1 MSDPMLRLARGAGA
15 RARVGNAAGRAIVL
29 LLPAISFAVCVHSN
43 AGSLRRAPPPFP
55 LLAPGRF
62 PLLQAAAPR
71 TGPEPWGATAI
82 GRLRGGF
89 DVWGDDEEDDTVA
102 AGGARGG
109 ERMSAVGVREAAK
122 KAAAAAAAF
131 KAAKTAAAGCGAA
144 RKDQEPGTS
153 AVVSTGPAAE
163 AKDAEADVD
172 AELAMLMA
180 RQKMAME
187 ADKKGATSSDHD
199 GKHDGKRRAGED
211 GGYQGTYQGG
221 EDCTEQ
227 GSQEGGG
234 ENEEEDVDQ
243 ESEDFDGYDDL
254 GWGGQQPLLGKDIA
268 ELVDGSDF
276 DDEGWVDHLSSSEH
290 APDDTFATAET
301 TANSLSATAHSV
313 SADGKASAR
322 GVAGMGS
329 VKGEG
334 RNQGRERG
342 SSPSPVDKDS
352 RAEEDVKAARVGEE
366 ELQNEQQ
373 VFYPHPMWIRKELLE
388 AYVEPYL
395 EDGRLRGG
403 IKGALRNLKKL
414 LEAGAVT
421 DAQFKARKTLLKK
434 RDKGQTTDDE
444 AGGLVGK
451 DSPEAA
457 EAGSETD
464 DTDVKNVP
472 KTSTSKQSQGRGQA
486 KGGREG
492 TMNELVPLDQIVLP
506 KAGACSRY
514 TQRSWCSDSSSGS
527 DFLLFVSFAACLS
540 VCMHAVCLKIVCAC
554 GEQARADDGLVC
566 SWAGVCAMDGSQ
578 DQHYRYKMPV
588 LQVKVEGTTK
598 MIRTVL
604 TNIEQ
609 VPAVSAPCVLPSLEI
624 LVAVKKCLH

>member
-1 MSDPMLRLARGAGA
+1 M
-15 RARVGNAAGRAIVL
+15 
-29 LLPAISFAVCVHSN
+29 
-43 AGSLRRAPPPFP
+43 
-55 LLAPGRF
+55 
-62 PLLQAAAPR
+62 
-71 TGPEPWGATAI
+71 
-82 GRLRGGF
+82 
-89 DVWGDDEEDDTVA
+89 WGDDEEDDSVA

-122 KAAAAAAAF
+122 KAVAAAAAF
-131 KAAKTAAAGCGAA
+131 KAAKLAATGRGAA
-144 RKDQEPGTS
+144 REDEEPGTS
-153 AVVSTGPAAE
+153 AAVSTGPAAE

-199 GKHDGKRRAGED
+199 NDVRPGAGKANHVRVSNRRESKQGKRGAWED

-243 ESEDFDGYDDL
+243 ESEDLDGYDDL

-268 ELVDGSDF
+268 QLVDGSDF

-290 APDDTFATAET
+290 APDDAYATAKT
-301 TANSLSATAHSV
+301 TANSLSAIARSV
-313 SADGKASAR
+313 SADGKASSR
-322 GVAGMGS
+322 GVAGMGN
-329 VKGEG
+329 VQREG

-342 SSPSPVDKDS
+342 GSPSPVEIDS

-366 ELQNEQQ
+366 ELHDEQQ

-403 IKGALRNLKKL
+403 IKGALKNLKKL

-421 DAQFKARKTLLKK
+421 DAQFKARKALLKK
-434 RDKGQTTDDE
+434 RDKVQMTDDE
-444 AGGLVGK
+444 AGGLIGN

-464 DTDVKNVP
+464 DADVKNAP
-472 KTSTSKQSQGRGQA
+472 KTSTSKQSQGRGQG
-486 KGGREG
+486 KGGRESA
-492 TMNELVPLDQIVLP
+492 TNALVPLNQIVLP
-506 KAGACSRY
+506 TEGACSRY
-514 TQRSWCSDSSSGS
+514 TQRYLVQR
-527 DFLLFVSFAACLS
+527 LLAVRSLRSLS
-540 VCMHAVCLKIVCAC
+540 VRMHACSVPENCVCAWRTS
-554 GEQARADDGLVC
+554 A
-566 SWAGVCAMDGSQ
+566 CA
-578 DQHYRYKMPV
+578 
-588 LQVKVEGTTK
+588 
-598 MIRTVL
+598 
-604 TNIEQ
+604 
-609 VPAVSAPCVLPSLEI
+609 
-624 LVAVKKCLH
+624 